1 VDCITALAP
10 GQALCQILE
19 EEIMDKDR
27 VVGSAKEIKGAIKE
41 FVGKTI
47 GDVKLVSEGKT
58 DKIEGKAQNA
68 IGGLT
73 DALKGK

>member
-1 VDCITALAP
+1 MNKNRI
-10 GQALCQILE
+10 
-19 EEIMDKDR
+19 
-27 VVGSAKEIKGAIKE
+27 VGSAKQIKGAMKE
-41 FVGKTI
+41 VVGKTV
-47 GDVKLVSEGKT
+47 GDAKLESDGKA

>member
-1 VDCITALAP
+1 
-10 GQALCQILE
+10 
-19 EEIMDKDR
+19 MDKDR
-27 VVGSAKEIKGAIKE
+27 IVGSAKQIKGAVKE
-41 FVGKTI
+41 VVGKTV
-47 GDVKLVSEGKT
+47 GDAKLESDGKA

>member
-1 VDCITALAP
+1 
-10 GQALCQILE
+10 
-19 EEIMDKDR
+19 MDKNR
-27 VVGSAKEIKGAIKE
+27 VVGSAKQIKGAVKE
-41 FVGKTI
+41 VVGKSV
-47 GDVKLVSEGKT
+47 GDAKLESDGKA

>member
-1 VDCITALAP
+1 
-10 GQALCQILE
+10 
-19 EEIMDKDR
+19 MDKNR
-27 VVGSAKEIKGAIKE
+27 VVGSAKQIKGAVKE
-41 FVGKTI
+41 VVGKTV
-47 GDVKLVSEGKT
+47 GDAKLESDGKA

>member
-1 VDCITALAP
+1 
-10 GQALCQILE
+10 
-19 EEIMDKDR
+19 MDKNR
-27 VVGSAKEIKGAIKE
+27 IVGSAKQIKGAVKE
-41 FVGKTI
+41 VVGKTV
-47 GDVKLVSEGKT
+47 GDAKLESDGKA

>member
-1 VDCITALAP
+1 
-10 GQALCQILE
+10 
-19 EEIMDKDR
+19 MDKNR
-27 VVGSAKEIKGAIKE
+27 IVGSAKQLKGAVKE
-41 FVGKTI
+41 VVGKTV
-47 GDVKLVSEGKT
+47 GDAKLESDGKA

>member
-1 VDCITALAP
+1 MNKNRI
-10 GQALCQILE
+10 I
-19 EEIMDKDR
+19 
-27 VVGSAKEIKGAIKE
+27 GSAKQIKGAMKE
-41 FVGKTI
+41 VVGKTV
-47 GDVKLVSEGKT
+47 GDAESDGKA